1 MKIVKR
7 FISWRIR
14 GLFVA
19 EKRLKV
25 LLQADTKEGASDKE
39 LDALY
44 KTISAQLKAI
54 SDMQNEIMTLELIND
69 AKQKWGFMRVITW
82 ITPIELP
89 RYCMICENDYF
100 FHVIYVMFLELL
112 QATKI
117 HPILISR
124 GCDPT

>member
-1 MKIVKR
+1 MNTMNLSER

-44 KTISAQLKAI
+44 KLISGELKAI
-54 SDMQNEIMTLELIND
+54 SDMQNEIIALQLIND
-69 AKQKWGFMRVITW
+69 ENQK
-82 ITPIELP
+82 
-89 RYCMICENDYF
+89 
-100 FHVIYVMFLELL
+100 
-112 QATKI
+112 
-117 HPILISR
+117 
-124 GCDPT
+124 

>member
-1 MKIVKR
+1 MNTMNLSKR

-44 KTISAQLKAI
+44 KIISGELKAI
-54 SDMQNEIMTLELIND
+54 SDMQNEIITLQLIND
-69 AKQKWGFMRVITW
+69 ENQK
-82 ITPIELP
+82 
-89 RYCMICENDYF
+89 
-100 FHVIYVMFLELL
+100 
-112 QATKI
+112 
-117 HPILISR
+117 
-124 GCDPT
+124 